1 MISDAKKLVRIS
13 GVGSL
18 FVQNIE
24 TKRFNRLIVFGA
36 RGCSLNR
43 LNAIVVGFDS
53 AYFCVSAFGQNLN
66 ENYISNEIA
75 GVLV

>member
-24 TKRFNRLIVFGA
+24 TERLNRLIIFG
-36 RGCSLNR
+36 GGSLNR

-53 AYFCVSAFGQNLN
+53 ANFDVSTFSQNLN
-66 ENYISNEIA
+66 ENYISNEFV